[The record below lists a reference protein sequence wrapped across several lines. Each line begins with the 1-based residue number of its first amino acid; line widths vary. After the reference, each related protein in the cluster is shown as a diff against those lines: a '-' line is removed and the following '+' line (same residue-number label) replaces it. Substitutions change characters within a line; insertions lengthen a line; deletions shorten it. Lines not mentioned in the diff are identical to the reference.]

1 MNTNIIS
8 GEKLQDIANVYLGI
22 DNDFRNN
29 PYINTQTN
37 KHKNML
43 EINSYYN
50 NPKIVFC
57 YGHRI
62 NILAEKINYFT
73 NDFILITHNSDQNIG
88 NNDIY
93 VNKIYNCIKLIKWYA
108 QNLYFENNKLYLL
121 PIGIANNQ
129 WEHGSNFHKFY
140 NTLVNDITNDIT
152 NDINNNQ
159 LTKKAKSIYFFFE
172 INTNKVKR
180 TSCYNSIIKKLEF
193 LNKIS
198 PYENFK
204 RLSEYEYCIC
214 PEGNGVDT
222 HRFWEALYLKCVP
235 IVINSPFIN
244 IIKKNTNLPMIILN
258 SWDELDINNLQDY
271 NTFDFTNNESNK
283 YLNLDYYIDNIKL

>member
-1 MNTNIIS
+1 MNTNIVS
-8 GEKLQDIANVYLGI
+8 GEKLQEIADIYLGI
-22 DNDFRNN
+22 DNDYRYN
-29 PYINTQTN
+29 PYINIQTH

-43 EINSYYN
+43 EINTYYN

-57 YGHRI
+57 YAHRI
-62 NILAEKINYFT
+62 AILAEKIKYFT
-73 NDFILITHNSDQNIG
+73 NDFILITHNSDQNIV

-93 VNKIYNCIKLIKWYA
+93 VNKIYNCNKILKWYA
-108 QNLYFENNKLYLL
+108 QNLCVEHNKLFLL

-140 NTLVNDITNDIT
+140 NTLTNTT
-152 NDINNNQ
+152 NQI
-159 LTKKAKSIYFFFE
+159 KKSKSIYFFFE
-172 INTNKVKR
+172 INTNKEKR
-180 TSCYNSIIKKLEF
+180 QNCYNSIVKKIPF

-204 RLSEYEYCIC
+204 RLSEYEFCIC

-222 HRFWEALYLKCVP
+222 HRLWEALYLKCVP
-235 IVINSPFIN
+235 IVLNSPFIN
-244 IIKKNTNLPMIILN
+244 LIKKQFNLPMIILN

>member
-1 MNTNIIS
+1 MNTNIVS
-8 GEKLQDIANVYLGI
+8 GEKLQEIAHIYLGI
-22 DNDFRNN
+22 DNDWKYN
-29 PYINTQTN
+29 PYIYTQTN

-43 EINSYYN
+43 EINSSYN
-50 NPKIVFC
+50 NPNIVFC
-57 YGHRI
+57 YAHRI
-62 NILAEKINYFT
+62 TILAEKIKYFT
-73 NDFILITHNSDQNIG
+73 NDFILITHNSDQNIV
-88 NNDIY
+88 NNDIS
-93 VNKIYNCIKLIKWYA
+93 VNKIYNCNKLIKWYA
-108 QNLYFENNKLYLL
+108 QNLCFENQKMFLL

-140 NTLVNDITNDIT
+140 NTLSSDT
-152 NDINNNQ
+152 Q
-159 LTKKAKSIYFFFE
+159 LTKKSKSIYFFFE

-180 TSCYNSIIKKLEF
+180 TSCYNSIVKKIPF

-204 RLSEYEYCIC
+204 RLSEYEFCIC

-235 IVINSPFIN
+235 IVLNSPFIN
-244 IIKKNTNLPMIILN
+244 LIKKQFNLPMIILN
-258 SWDELDINNLQDY
+258 SWDELDINNIQDY
-271 NTFDFTNNESNK
+271 NTFDFTNIENNK

>member
-1 MNTNIIS
+1 MNIHIVS
-8 GEKLQDIANVYLGI
+8 GEKLQDIAHVYLAI
-22 DNDFRNN
+22 DNDFSNN
-29 PYINTQTN
+29 PYIYTQTN

-43 EINSYYN
+43 EINSSYN

-62 NILAEKINYFT
+62 TILAEKIHYFT
-73 NDFILITHNSDQNIG
+73 NQFILITHNSDQNII
-88 NNDIY
+88 NNDIS
-93 VNKIYNCIKLIKWYA
+93 VNKIYNCSKLVKWYA
-108 QNLYFENNKLYLL
+108 QNLCFEHHKMFLI

-140 NTLVNDITNDIT
+140 NTFTN
-152 NDINNNQ
+152 NMQ
-159 LTKKAKSIYFFFE
+159 LTKKSKSIYFFFE

-180 TSCYNSIIKKLEF
+180 TSCYNLIVKKIPF

-204 RLSEYEYCIC
+204 RLSEYEFCIC
-214 PEGNGVDT
+214 PEGNGLDT

-235 IVINSPFIN
+235 IVLNSPFIN
-244 IIKKNTNLPMIILN
+244 LIKKQFNLPMIILN
-258 SWDELDINNLQDY
+258 SWDDLDINNLQDY
-271 NTFDFTNNESNK
+271 NLFDFTNNESNK

>member
-1 MNTNIIS
+1 MNTTIVS
-8 GEKLQDIANVYLGI
+8 GEKLQDIAHVYLAI
-22 DNDFRNN
+22 DNDCKYN
-29 PYINTQTN
+29 PYIYTQTN

-43 EINSYYN
+43 EINSSYN
-50 NPKIVFC
+50 NPKILFC
-57 YGHRI
+57 YAHRI
-62 NILAEKINYFT
+62 TILASKIHYFT
-73 NDFILITHNSDQNIG
+73 NDFILITHNSDQNIV
-88 NNDIY
+88 NNDIS
-93 VNKIYNCIKLIKWYA
+93 VNKIYNCSKLIKWYA
-108 QNLYFENNKLYLL
+108 QNLCFEHSKVFLL

-140 NTLVNDITNDIT
+140 NTLAADTN
-152 NDINNNQ
+152 
-159 LTKKAKSIYFFFE
+159 LTKKAKNIYFFFE
-172 INTNKVKR
+172 INTNKAKR
-180 TSCYNSIIKKLEF
+180 TSCYNSIVKKIPF

-222 HRFWEALYLKCVP
+222 HRLWEALYLKCVP

-244 IIKKNTNLPMIILN
+244 LIKKQFNLPMIILN

>member
-1 MNTNIIS
+1 MNTTIIS
-8 GEKLQDIANVYLGI
+8 GEKLQDIAHVYLGI

-37 KHKNML
+37 KHKNIL
-43 EINSYYN
+43 EINSSYN

-62 NILAEKINYFT
+62 TVLLQKIHYFI
-73 NDFILITHNSDQNIG
+73 NDFILITHNSDENIV
-88 NNDIY
+88 NNNIS
-93 VNKIYNCIKLIKWYA
+93 VNKIYNCNKLIKWYA
-108 QNLYFENNKLYLL
+108 QNLCFEHSKVFLL

-140 NTLVNDITNDIT
+140 NTLCNDT
-152 NDINNNQ
+152 Q
-159 LTKKAKSIYFFFE
+159 LSKKSKSIYFFFE
-172 INTNKVKR
+172 INTNKAKR
-180 TSCYNSIIKKLEF
+180 TSCYNSIVKKISF

-244 IIKKNTNLPMIILN
+244 LIKKQFNLPMILLK
-258 SWDELDINNLQDY
+258 SWDDLDINNLQDY
-271 NTFDFTNNESNK
+271 TTFDFTNNESNK